1 VSHEALELAHRR
13 ADGAGDPSLADQVLR
28 FATSGIPQQVLVYGL
43 VSVLALGIDLMVY
56 LGLVHLATRASVAAV
71 AGYGIGLAVH
81 FLLSARV
88 AFDGAAT
95 RKSAARLFWQFA
107 LSGLC
112 GLAVTAGTVALLAD
126 HAGIRPIPAKA
137 VAVILSF
144 ALVFLLRR
152 TFVFASSKSG

>member
-1 VSHEALELAHRR
+1 MSPEALELALRR
-13 ADGAGDPSLADQVLR
+13 PDGAGDPSLADRILR

-43 VSVLALGIDLMVY
+43 VSVLALGVDLLVY

-88 AFDGAAT
+88 AFDGTAT
-95 RKSAARLFWQFA
+95 RKSATRLFWQFA

-112 GLAVTAGTVALLAD
+112 GLVVTAGTVALLAD
-126 HAGIRPIPAKA
+126 QAGIRPILAKA
-137 VAVILSF
+137 VAVVLSF